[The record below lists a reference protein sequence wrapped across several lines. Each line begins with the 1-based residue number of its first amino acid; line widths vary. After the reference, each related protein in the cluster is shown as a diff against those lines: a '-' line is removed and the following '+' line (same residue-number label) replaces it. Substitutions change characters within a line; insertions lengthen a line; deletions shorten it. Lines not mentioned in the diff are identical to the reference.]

1 MGPQLGKVLAAI
13 ARTLGF
19 ALLAG
24 LGGELAKT
32 AGEQMRTKLK
42 KKGDEPEEETPE
54 QAAKRKQDELEAE
67 VKRLREELDALRKG
81 AHPVKDG
88 DR

>member
-1 MGPQLGKVLAAI
+1 MGANLGKVIAAV

-42 KKGDEPEEETPE
+42 KKDDEETPE
-54 QAAKRKQDELEAE
+54 EAAKRRQDELEAE
-67 VKRLREELDALRKG
+67 VKRLRQELDALRQG
-81 AHPVKDG
+81 AHPARDG